1 MNLDP
6 FESYSD
12 QEVWAALESSHLKT
26 YVSTLPGKLYYPIA
40 EGGDNL
46 RSVIYMVNGKVDASV
61 VDILLME
68 TNGTEESVL
77 LVRCPHFSG

>member
-1 MNLDP
+1 MLFSGTLRVNLDP

-46 RSVIYMVNGKVDASV
+46 RSVILYGEW
-61 VDILLME
+61 L
-68 TNGTEESVL
+68 G
-77 LVRCPHFSG
+77 